1 MSCAIPWPPV
11 PGGPVRDL
19 DILYASMVYVRIM
32 MRMIREG
39 KDAMRTSVFP
49 RRYIQGAGALHQLG
63 PELKKLGNRVFALVD
78 QFVADQVSPYLTAL
92 PDVAVVSHSFVGH
105 CTHATVN
112 RIAGLAKESEADVLI
127 AFGGGSVLDV
137 GRSAAAAAA
146 MAFVSAPTIAASDAP
161 CSGISIVYDDK
172 GVMSGRLNLR
182 NPDLVI
188 VDTALIAKAPVR
200 FFVAGIGDGI
210 ATWYEAESCRQSH
223 SATISG
229 FTGTALAHAAA
240 RLCRDTI
247 LARGRQ
253 AVADCRA
260 NLASPDLD
268 AVVEAT
274 VLLSGIGFESGG
286 LGAAHAINNGL
297 TMLPQTAPFMHGE
310 KVAFGLLAS
319 LFLSERA
326 DEERR
331 ALFQFCND
339 VGLPVRLA
347 LLACDAADDE
357 GLAVV
362 AAKACQPGSN
372 IHNEPYPVTP
382 DMVVTALKAADLYGG
397 QFRPD

>member
-1 MSCAIPWPPV
+1 LKRL
-11 PGGPVRDL
+11 GG
-19 DILYASMVYVRIM
+19 S
-32 MRMIREG
+32 
-39 KDAMRTSVFP
+39 
-49 RRYIQGAGALHQLG
+49 
-63 PELKKLGNRVFALVD
+63 VFALIDHFVVD
-78 QFVADQVSPYLTAL
+78 QVTPALDALTDL
-92 PDVAVVSHSFVGH
+92 SVHRHPFTGH
-105 CTHATVN
+105 CTIPTVEQ
-112 RIAGLAKESEADVLI
+112 IAALARDSGAEILV

-137 GRSAAAAAA
+137 GRSAAASAK

-161 CSGISIVYDDK
+161 CSGISVVYDER

-188 VDTALIAKAPVR
+188 VDTVLIAKAPVR
-200 FFVAGIGDGI
+200 FFVAGIGDGL
-210 ATWYEAESCRQSH
+210 ATWYEADSCRKSH
-223 SATISG
+223 AATISG

-260 NLASPDLD
+260 GLATPDLD

-274 VLLSGIGFESGG
+274 VLLSGLGFESGG

-297 TMLPQTAPFMHGE
+297 TVLPPTARFMHGE

-319 LFLSERA
+319 LFLYECP

-331 ALFQFCND
+331 LLFDFCRD
-339 VGLPVRLA
+339 VGLPTRLVD
-347 LLACDAADDE
+347 LACDATDE
-357 GLAVV
+357 EALERV
-362 AAKACQPGSN
+362 AAKACQAGAN

-382 DMVVTALKAADLYGG
+382 RMVVTALKAADLYGG
-397 QFRPD
+397 GEEFLDRR